1 MCEAIVPAFI
11 MVGTLRIYCVV
22 HLDRQIRWNNAS
34 LSTFLK
40 CKIFDM
46 PILRLKPINRHA
58 WRFIEQ
64 DGKLSIA
71 RGPAQVNASTAAD
84 IQLLT
89 KSEVMLLSGA
99 LEKFSTRIY
108 LSFASFFGVNNL
120 LEGISQHRHL
130 NHLDSVLFSKE

>member
-1 MCEAIVPAFI
+1 MQEHANFKIETHQSAR
-11 MVGTLRIYCVV
+11 TAV
-22 HLDRQIRWNNAS
+22 HRTGWQTEYRTWT
-34 LSTFLK
+34 ST
-40 CKIFDM
+40 
-46 PILRLKPINRHA
+46 
-58 WRFIEQ
+58 
-64 DGKLSIA
+64 S
-71 RGPAQVNASTAAD
+71 NASTAAD